1 MYLGPE
7 ESMMA
12 ALSVNSR
19 DLELLA
25 LVSLSAY
32 YQETGTNAARNG
44 HVGLGLEKN
53 ATVLF
58 HF

>member
-1 MYLGPE
+1 MV
-7 ESMMA
+7 A

-32 YQETGTNAARNG
+32 HQETGTNAAQNG
-44 HVGLGLEKN
+44 HVGLGLKNN

>member
-1 MYLGPE
+1 MV
-7 ESMMA
+7 A

-32 YQETGTNAARNG
+32 HQETGTNAARND
-44 HVGLGLEKN
+44 HVGLGLENN